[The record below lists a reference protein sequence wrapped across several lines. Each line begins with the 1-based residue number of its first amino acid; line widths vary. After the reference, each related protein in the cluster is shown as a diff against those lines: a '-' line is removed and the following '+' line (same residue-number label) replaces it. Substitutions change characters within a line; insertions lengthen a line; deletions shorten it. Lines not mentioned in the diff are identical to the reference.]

1 MGRSAERRPFGP
13 GTGAFG
19 DSPPLAP
26 VSGQLQPF
34 TLYLRLVT
42 AAGAAVLVGLA
53 LAGAG
58 DIGPLDAEFWVL
70 AALVLVGELFPIQVH
85 GPVGED
91 TFSTPFAFAILLV
104 YGVPEVVVVQV
115 LATLVADL
123 VRRRPID
130 RIAFNLAQ
138 LALSWIA
145 AGAVFE
151 ALGGTG
157 IGGPEGLQASDLPA
171 IVVCALVF
179 FVVNSTLART
189 AEALLQQTGV
199 GDHLL
204 GDLLFRSWSNAT
216 LFALGPPVAVIAEN
230 WLYLVPVLALPMAAV
245 HRASKQASE
254 MEHLALHDPMTSLP
268 NRALLLQR
276 TDDALQHGEQETA
289 LLSIGLDRFQD
300 VNETLGR
307 VQGDGVLVEI
317 GERLKRAVRSTDMV
331 ARVEGD
337 RFGVLLSGLARGT
350 EAARATAE
358 KISADLS
365 RQIVVESATLSV
377 DATVGIACGPAH
389 GNGAEQLLQ
398 RAEAAMYRA
407 KRAQSR
413 LEFFS
418 PELEEEAPRR
428 LVLVTAL
435 KHAIDVRSIKLHYQP
450 KVELARGRVVGVE
463 ALARWTDPVLGQVGP
478 STFVPLAERTGL
490 AEPLTSLALEIAA
503 ADCRRWQ
510 EQGCFVPVA
519 VNVSARVLV
528 DPRLPDLVEDHRRA
542 FGLADDAIEIEITE
556 STLMGDHVQA
566 REALSRLRAIGIRAS
581 IDDFGTGYSS
591 LSYLRELPVHAL
603 KIDRSFITDLI
614 DEPDS
619 EAIVRS
625 IIELARNL
633 GLETVAEGVE
643 DERVCERLTGL
654 GCDYVQGFA
663 IARPMPAD
671 AMLRWLLSSARST

>member
-1 MGRSAERRPFGP
+1 MP
-13 GTGAFG
+13 
-19 DSPPLAP
+19 
-26 VSGQLQPF
+26 GQLQP

-42 AAGAAVLVGLA
+42 AAGAAALVVLA
-53 LAGAG
+53 LANGS

-85 GPVGED
+85 GQVGED
-91 TFSTPFAFAILLV
+91 SFSTPFAFAMLLL
-104 YGVPEVVVVQV
+104 YGVPEAVVVQV
-115 LATLVADL
+115 AATLIADL
-123 VRRRPID
+123 IRRRPID
-130 RIAFNLAQ
+130 RILFNVAQ

-145 AGAVFE
+145 AGVVFE

-157 IGGPEGLQASDLPA
+157 LGSAEGLQASDLPA
-171 IVVCALVF
+171 IAVCALVF
-179 FVVNSTLART
+179 FVVNSTIVRT
-189 AEALLQQTGV
+189 AEALLQQKGI

-216 LFALGPPVAVIAEN
+216 LFALGPPVAVIADN
-230 WLYLVPVLALPMAAV
+230 WLYLVPVLVLPVAAV
-245 HRASKQASE
+245 HRAAKQASE
-254 MEHLALHDPMTSLP
+254 MEHLALHDRLTALP

-276 TDDALQHGEQETA
+276 TEEALGQAAVGEQEIA
-289 LLSIGLDRFQD
+289 LLVLGLDRFQD
-300 VNETLGR
+300 INDTLGR

-317 GERLKRAVRSTDMV
+317 ASRLRRSVRTTDTV

-337 RFGVLLSGLARGT
+337 RFGVLLSSLPR
-350 EAARATAE
+350 AADAAATAE
-358 KISADLS
+358 KIVEHLS
-365 RQIVVESATLSV
+365 RQIDVAGATLSV
-377 DATVGIACGPAH
+377 DATVGVACGPQH
-389 GNGAEQLLQ
+389 GRIAEQLLQ

-435 KHAIDVRSIKLHYQP
+435 KRAIDQRSIQLHYQP
-450 KVELARGRVVGVE
+450 KIELARRRVVGVE

-490 AEPLTSLALEIAA
+490 SEPLTSLALEIAA

-510 EQGCFVPVA
+510 EQGCAVPVA

-528 DPRLPDLVEDHRRA
+528 DPRLPELVEDQRHA
-542 FGLADDAIEIEITE
+542 FGLSDDAIEIEITE
-556 STLMGDHVQA
+556 STLMGDHVKA
-566 REALSRLRAIGIRAS
+566 REALSRLRAIGIRTS

-603 KIDRSFITDLI
+603 KIDRSFITDLL

-633 GLETVAEGVE
+633 GLETVAEGAE
-643 DERVCERLTGL
+643 DERVCERLMSL

-663 IARPMPAD
+663 IARPMSAD
-671 AMLRWLLSSARST
+671 AMLRWLRAYAPST

>member
-1 MGRSAERRPFGP
+1 
-13 GTGAFG
+13 
-19 DSPPLAP
+19 
-26 VSGQLQPF
+26 VSGQHQPF

-42 AAGAAVLVGLA
+42 AAGAAVLVA
-53 LAGAG
+53 LAVVGAS
-58 DIGPLDAEFWVL
+58 DLGPLDAEFWVL

-85 GPVGED
+85 GQEGEE
-91 TFSTPFAFAILLV
+91 TFSTPFAFAMLLV

-115 LATLVADL
+115 AATLLADL
-123 VRRRPID
+123 IRRRPVD
-130 RIAFNLAQ
+130 RILFNAAQ
-138 LALSWIA
+138 LALSWVA

-151 ALGGTG
+151 ALGATG
-157 IGGPEGLQASDLPA
+157 LGGPEGLHASDLPA
-171 IVVCALVF
+171 IALCALVF
-179 FVVNSTLART
+179 FVVNSTIVRT
-189 AEALLQQTGV
+189 AEALLQQTGI

-268 NRALLLQR
+268 NRSLLLQR
-276 TDDALQHGEQETA
+276 TEQALEQASTNQHEIA
-289 LLSIGLDRFQD
+289 LLILGLDRFQD
-300 VNETLGR
+300 VNDTLGR
-307 VQGDGVLVEI
+307 AQGDRVLREI
-317 GERLKRAVRSTDMV
+317 ASRLNRSVRTSDTV

-337 RFGVLLSGLARGT
+337 RFGVLLTSLQNGAD
-350 EAARATAE
+350 AAAAAE
-358 KISADLS
+358 KILQQLS
-365 RQIVVESATLSV
+365 SQIDVAGATLSV
-377 DATVGIACGPAH
+377 DATVGIATGPSQ
-389 GNGAEQLLQ
+389 GDSAEQLLQ

-407 KRAQSR
+407 KRTQSR

-435 KHAIDVRSIKLHYQP
+435 KRAIDVRAITLHYQP

-490 AEPLTSLALEIAA
+490 AEPLTSLALDIAA

-528 DPRLPDLVEDHRRA
+528 DPRLPELVEDQRRA
-542 FGLADDAIEIEITE
+542 FGLGDDAIEIEITE

-566 REALSRLRAIGIRAS
+566 REALSRLRAIGIRTS

-603 KIDRSFITDLI
+603 KIDRSFIKDLTH
-614 DEPDS
+614 EPDS

-671 AMLRWLLSSARST
+671 AMLRWLRSHVPSR

>member
-1 MGRSAERRPFGP
+1 MLVVVLI
-13 GTGAFG
+13 T
-19 DSPPLAP
+19 
-26 VSGQLQPF
+26 SGS
-34 TLYLRLVT
+34 
-42 AAGAAVLVGLA
+42 
-53 LAGAG
+53 
-58 DIGPLDAEFWVL
+58 DIGPLDVEFWML
-70 AALVLVGELFPIQVH
+70 AALVLLGELFPIQVH
-85 GPVGED
+85 GQVGVD
-91 TFSTPFAFAILLV
+91 TFSTPFAFAMLLL

-115 LATLVADL
+115 GATVVAEVIL
-123 VRRRPID
+123 RRPFD
-130 RIAFNLAQ
+130 RIAFNVAQ
-138 LALSWIA
+138 LVLSWAA
-145 AGAVFE
+145 AGLVFE

-157 IGGPEGLQASDLPA
+157 LGSAEGLQAGDLPA
-171 IVVCALVF
+171 IAVCALVF
-179 FVVNSTLART
+179 FVVNSTIVRT
-189 AEALLQQTGV
+189 AEALLQKTRI

-216 LFALGPPVAVIAEN
+216 LFALGPPVAVIADN
-230 WLYLVPVLALPMAAV
+230 WLYLVPVLLLPIAAV
-245 HRASKQASE
+245 HLAAKQASE
-254 MEHLALHDPMTSLP
+254 MEHLALHDRLTGLP

-276 TDDALQHGEQETA
+276 TEQALEQGEHEIA
-289 LLSIGLDRFQD
+289 LLIFGLDRFQD
-300 VNETLGR
+300 INETLGR

-317 GERLKRAVRSTDMV
+317 ASRLRRSVRTTDTV

-337 RFGVLLSGLARGT
+337 RFGVLLSSLPR
-350 EAARATAE
+350 AADAAATAE
-358 KISADLS
+358 KIVEQLS
-365 RQIVVESATLSV
+365 RQIDVAGATLSV
-377 DATVGIACGPAH
+377 DAIVGVACGPQH
-389 GNGAEQLLQ
+389 GRIAEQLLQ

-435 KHAIDVRSIKLHYQP
+435 KRAIDDRSIGLYYQP
-450 KVELARGRVVGVE
+450 KIELARRRVVGVE

-490 AEPLTSLALEIAA
+490 AEPLTSLALQIAA

-510 EQGCFVPVA
+510 EQGCAVPVA

-528 DPRLPDLVEDHRRA
+528 DPRLPELVEDQRHA
-542 FGLADDAIEIEITE
+542 FGLSDDAIEIEITE
-556 STLMGDHVQA
+556 STLMGDHVKA
-566 REALSRLRAIGIRAS
+566 REALSRLRAIGIRTS

-603 KIDRSFITDLI
+603 KIDRSFITGLL

-633 GLETVAEGVE
+633 GLETVAEGAE
-643 DERVCERLTGL
+643 DERVCERLMGL

-663 IARPMPAD
+663 IARPMSGD
-671 AMLRWLLSSARST
+671 AMLRWLRAYAPST

>member
-1 MGRSAERRPFGP
+1 
-13 GTGAFG
+13 
-19 DSPPLAP
+19 
-26 VSGQLQPF
+26 V
-34 TLYLRLVT
+34 
-42 AAGAAVLVGLA
+42 AASL
-53 LAGAG
+53 
-58 DIGPLDAEFWVL
+58 I
-70 AALVLVGELFPIQVH
+70 
-85 GPVGED
+85 
-91 TFSTPFAFAILLV
+91 
-104 YGVPEVVVVQV
+104 
-115 LATLVADL
+115 ADL
-123 VRRRPID
+123 VRRRPLD
-130 RIAFNLAQ
+130 RIAFNVAQ
-138 LALSWIA
+138 LALSWVA
-145 AGAVFE
+145 AGAVLE

-157 IGGPEGLQASDLPA
+157 LGGPEGLQASDLPA
-171 IVVCALVF
+171 IAVCALVF
-179 FVVNSTLART
+179 FVVNSTIVRT
-189 AEALLQQTGV
+189 AEALLQQTRI

-216 LFALGPPVAVIAEN
+216 LFALGPPVAVIADN
-230 WLYLVPVLALPMAAV
+230 WLYLVPALALPMAAV
-245 HRASKQASE
+245 HRAAKQASE

-268 NRALLLQR
+268 NRSLLLQR
-276 TDDALQHGEQETA
+276 TDQALEQASAGEHEVA
-289 LLSIGLDRFQD
+289 LLILGLDRFQD
-300 VNETLGR
+300 VNDTLGR
-307 VQGDGVLVEI
+307 AQGDAVLREVAS
-317 GERLKRAVRSTDMV
+317 RLKRSVRTTDTV

-337 RFGVLLSGLARGT
+337 RFGVLLTSLTNGADV
-350 EAARATAE
+350 AATTE
-358 KISADLS
+358 KIVEQLS
-365 RQIVVESATLSV
+365 RQIDVAGATLSV
-377 DATVGIACGPAH
+377 DATAGIATGPTQ
-389 GNGAEQLLQ
+389 GDSAEQLLQ

-407 KRAQSR
+407 KRTQSR

-435 KHAIDVRSIKLHYQP
+435 KRAIDVRAIKLHYQP
-450 KVELARGRVVGVE
+450 KIELARGRVVGVE

-490 AEPLTSLALEIAA
+490 AEPLTSLALQIAA

-510 EQGCFVPVA
+510 EQGSFVPVA

-528 DPRLPDLVEDHRRA
+528 DPRLPELLEDQRRA
-542 FGLADDAIEIEITE
+542 FGLGDDAIEIEITE

-566 REALSRLRAIGIRAS
+566 REALSRLRAIGIRIS

-614 DEPDS
+614 HEPDS

-643 DERVCERLTGL
+643 DERVFERLENL

-663 IARPMPAD
+663 LARPMPAD
-671 AMLRWLLSSARST
+671 AMLRWLRSYVPST

>member
-1 MGRSAERRPFGP
+1 MA
-13 GTGAFG
+13 
-19 DSPPLAP
+19 
-26 VSGQLQPF
+26 
-34 TLYLRLVT
+34 
-42 AAGAAVLVGLA
+42 LVGLA
-53 LAGAG
+53 VVGG
-58 DIGPLDAEFWVL
+58 SDIGPLDAEFWVL
-70 AALVLVGELFPIQVH
+70 AFLVLLGELFPIQVH
-85 GPVGED
+85 GQVGEE
-91 TFSTPFAFAILLV
+91 TFSTPFAFALLLV
-104 YGVPEVVVVQV
+104 YGVPEVVAVQV
-115 LATLVADL
+115 LASLAADL
-123 VRRRPID
+123 IRRRPID
-130 RIAFNLAQ
+130 RIVFNLAQ
-138 LALSWIA
+138 LALSWVV

-151 ALGGTG
+151 A
-157 IGGPEGLQASDLPA
+157 IGGAGFGDPGGLAASDLPA
-171 IVVCALVF
+171 IAICAVVF
-179 FVVNSTLART
+179 FVANSTLVRT
-189 AEALLQQTGV
+189 AEALLQRIPIGA
-199 GDHLL
+199 HLL
-204 GDLLFRSWSNAT
+204 GDLLFRSWSAGT
-216 LFALGPPVAVIAEN
+216 LFALGPPVAVIADN
-230 WLYLVPVLALPMAAV
+230 WLYLVPTLALPMAAV

-254 MEHLALHDPMTSLP
+254 MEHLALHDLLTSLP

-276 TDDALQHGEQETA
+276 TDHALHHAEQETA

-300 VNETLGR
+300 VNDTLGR
-307 VQGDGVLVEI
+307 AQGDGVLVEI
-317 GERLKRAVRSTDMV
+317 GERLKRSVRSTDMV

-337 RFGVLLSGLARGT
+337 RFGVLLSGLARGA
-350 EAARATAE
+350 EAAGAAAE
-358 KISADLS
+358 KIGEDLS

-389 GNGAEQLLQ
+389 GNTAEQLLQ

-407 KRAQSR
+407 KRSQSR
-413 LEFFS
+413 VEFFS

-435 KHAIDVRSIKLHYQP
+435 KRAIDIRAITLHYQP
-450 KVELARGRVVGVE
+450 KIELARNSVVGVE

-490 AEPLTSLALEIAA
+490 AEPLTALALETAA

-510 EQGCFVPVA
+510 DQGCFVPVA
-519 VNVSARVLV
+519 VNVSARDLV
-528 DPRLPDLVEDHRRA
+528 NPRLPELIDAQRRA
-542 FGLADDAIEIEITE
+542 FGLSDDAIEIEITE

-566 REALSRLRAIGIRAS
+566 REAIAHLSRIGVRTS

-603 KIDRSFITDLI
+603 KIDRSFITDLL

-643 DERVCERLTGL
+643 DERVSERLIGL

-663 IARPMPAD
+663 IARPMPARD
-671 AMLRWLLSSARST
+671 MLRWLLSYASST

>member
-1 MGRSAERRPFGP
+1 M
-13 GTGAFG
+13 
-19 DSPPLAP
+19 
-26 VSGQLQPF
+26 SGQLQPF

-42 AAGAAVLVGLA
+42 VAGAAVLVA
-53 LAGAG
+53 LLLTGAS

-70 AALVLVGELFPIQVH
+70 AALVLLGELFPIQVH
-85 GPVGED
+85 GQEGED
-91 TFSTPFAFAILLV
+91 TFSTPFAFAMLLV

-115 LATLVADL
+115 VATLVADL
-123 VRRRPID
+123 IRRRPID
-130 RIAFNLAQ
+130 RVAFNLAQ
-138 LALSWIA
+138 LALSWVA

-151 ALGGTG
+151 ALGGSG
-157 IGGPEGLQASDLPA
+157 LGGPEGLQASDLPT

-189 AEALLQQTGV
+189 AEALVQQTGIR
-199 GDHLL
+199 DHLL
-204 GDLLFRSWSNAT
+204 GDLLFRGWSNAI

-245 HRASKQASE
+245 HRAVKQASE

-268 NRALLLQR
+268 NRGLLLQR
-276 TDDALQHGEQETA
+276 TDQALEQASTGEHGIA
-289 LLSIGLDRFQD
+289 LLILGLDRFQD
-300 VNETLGR
+300 VNDTLGR
-307 VQGDGVLVEI
+307 TQGDAVIREI
-317 GERLKRAVRSTDMV
+317 ASRLNRAVRSTDTV

-337 RFGVLLSGLARGT
+337 RFGVLLSSLANG
-350 EAARATAE
+350 ADVAPAAE
-358 KISADLS
+358 KIVEQLS
-365 RQIVVESATLSV
+365 LQIDVAGATLSV
-377 DATVGIACGPAH
+377 DATVGVACGPAH
-389 GNGAEQLLQ
+389 GQTAEQLLQ

-413 LEFFS
+413 LEFFT

-435 KHAIDVRSIKLHYQP
+435 KRAIDVRSIRLHYQP
-450 KVELARGRVVGVE
+450 KIELARGRVVGVE

-510 EQGCFVPVA
+510 EQGYFVPVA

-528 DPRLPDLVEDHRRA
+528 DPRLPEMVEDQRRA

-566 REALSRLRAIGIRAS
+566 REALSRLRAIGIRTS

-643 DERVCERLTGL
+643 DERVSERLTNL

-663 IARPMPAD
+663 IARPMPAE
-671 AMLRWLLSSARST
+671 AMLRWLRSYVPST

>member
-1 MGRSAERRPFGP
+1 
-13 GTGAFG
+13 
-19 DSPPLAP
+19 
-26 VSGQLQPF
+26 VSGQIQP

-42 AAGAAVLVGLA
+42 AAGAAVLVGVL
-53 LAGAG
+53 LTGAG

-85 GPVGED
+85 GPEGED
-91 TFSTPFAFAILLV
+91 TFSTPFAFAMLLL
-104 YGVPEVVVVQV
+104 YGLPEVVVVQV
-115 LATLVADL
+115 AASLIADL
-123 VRRRPID
+123 VRRRPLD
-130 RIAFNLAQ
+130 RIAFNVAQ
-138 LALSWIA
+138 LALSWVA
-145 AGAVFE
+145 AGAVLE

-157 IGGPEGLQASDLPA
+157 LGGPEGLQASDLPA
-171 IVVCALVF
+171 IAVCALVF
-179 FVVNSTLART
+179 FVVNSTIVRT
-189 AEALLQQTGV
+189 AEALLQQTRI

-216 LFALGPPVAVIAEN
+216 LFALGPPVAVIADN
-230 WLYLVPVLALPMAAV
+230 WLYLVPALALPMAAV
-245 HRASKQASE
+245 HRAAKQASE

-268 NRALLLQR
+268 NRSLLLQR
-276 TDDALQHGEQETA
+276 TDQALEQASAGEHEVA
-289 LLSIGLDRFQD
+289 LLILGLDRFQD
-300 VNETLGR
+300 VNDTLGR
-307 VQGDGVLVEI
+307 AQGDAVLREVAS
-317 GERLKRAVRSTDMV
+317 RLKRSVRTTDTV

-337 RFGVLLSGLARGT
+337 RFGVLLTSLTNGADV
-350 EAARATAE
+350 AATTE
-358 KISADLS
+358 KIVEQLS
-365 RQIVVESATLSV
+365 RQIDVAGATLSV
-377 DATVGIACGPAH
+377 DATAGIATGPTQ
-389 GNGAEQLLQ
+389 GDSAEQLLQ

-407 KRAQSR
+407 KRTQSR

-435 KHAIDVRSIKLHYQP
+435 KRAIDVRAIKLHYQP
-450 KVELARGRVVGVE
+450 KIELARGRVVGVE

-490 AEPLTSLALEIAA
+490 AEPLTSLALQIAA

-510 EQGCFVPVA
+510 EQGSFVPVA

-528 DPRLPDLVEDHRRA
+528 DPRLPELLEDQRRA
-542 FGLADDAIEIEITE
+542 FGLGDDAIEIEITE

-566 REALSRLRAIGIRAS
+566 REALSRLRAIGIRIS

-614 DEPDS
+614 HEPDS

-643 DERVCERLTGL
+643 DERVFERLENL

-663 IARPMPAD
+663 LARPMPAD
-671 AMLRWLLSSARST
+671 AMLRWLRSYVPST

>member
-1 MGRSAERRPFGP
+1 VP
-13 GTGAFG
+13 GQFQ
-19 DSPPLAP
+19 PL
-26 VSGQLQPF
+26 

-42 AAGAAVLVGLA
+42 AAGAVVLVVLA
-53 LAGAG
+53 LTGTS
-58 DIGPLDAEFWVL
+58 DIGPLDSEFWVL
-70 AALVLVGELFPIQVH
+70 AALVLLGELFPIQVH
-85 GPVGED
+85 GQVGEE
-91 TFSTPFAFAILLV
+91 TFSTPFAFALLLI

-115 LATLVADL
+115 VASFVADVL
-123 VRRRPID
+123 LRRPFD
-130 RIAFNLAQ
+130 RIVFNGAQ
-138 LALSWIA
+138 LALSWVA
-145 AGAVFE
+145 AGVVFE
-151 ALGGTG
+151 ALGGSG
-157 IGGPEGLQASDLPA
+157 LGHAEGLQASDLPA
-171 IVVCALVF
+171 IAVCALVF

-189 AEALLQQTGV
+189 GEALVQQTGIRE
-199 GDHLL
+199 HLL
-204 GDLLFRSWSNAT
+204 GDLPFRGWSNAT

-268 NRALLLQR
+268 NRALLLER
-276 TDDALQHGEQETA
+276 TDQALEQASTGGHDIA
-289 LLSIGLDRFQD
+289 LLILGLDRFQD
-300 VNETLGR
+300 VNDTLGR
-307 VQGDGVLVEI
+307 AQGDAVLREVAS
-317 GERLKRAVRSTDMV
+317 RLQRSVRTTDTV

-337 RFGVLLSGLARGT
+337 RFGVLLTSLTNGADV
-350 EAARATAE
+350 AATAE
-358 KISADLS
+358 KIVEELS
-365 RQIVVESATLSV
+365 REVHVASATLSV
-377 DATVGIACGPAH
+377 DATVGVACGPAH
-389 GNGAEQLLQ
+389 GTNAEQLLQ

-435 KHAIDVRSIKLHYQP
+435 KHAIDVRSIRLHYQP
-450 KVELARGRVVGVE
+450 KVELARRRVVGVE

-478 STFVPLAERTGL
+478 TTFVPLAERTGL
-490 AEPLTSLALEIAA
+490 AEPLTSLALQIAA

-528 DPRLPDLVEDHRRA
+528 DPRLPELVEDQRHA
-542 FGLADDAIEIEITE
+542 FGLGDDALEIEITE

-566 REALSRLRAIGIRAS
+566 REALSRLRAIGIRTS

-603 KIDRSFITDLI
+603 KIDRSFITDLM

-633 GLETVAEGVE
+633 GLETVAEGAE
-643 DERVCERLTGL
+643 DERVCERLMSL

-671 AMLRWLLSSARST
+671 AMLRWLRAYVPST

>member
-1 MGRSAERRPFGP
+1 MLVVVLI
-13 GTGAFG
+13 T
-19 DSPPLAP
+19 
-26 VSGQLQPF
+26 SGS
-34 TLYLRLVT
+34 
-42 AAGAAVLVGLA
+42 
-53 LAGAG
+53 
-58 DIGPLDAEFWVL
+58 DIGPLDVEFWML
-70 AALVLVGELFPIQVH
+70 AALVLLGELFPIQVH
-85 GPVGED
+85 GQVGVD
-91 TFSTPFAFAILLV
+91 TFSTPFAFAILLL

-115 LATLVADL
+115 GATVVAEVIL
-123 VRRRPID
+123 RRPFD
-130 RIAFNLAQ
+130 RIAFNVAQ
-138 LALSWIA
+138 LVLSWAA
-145 AGAVFE
+145 AGLVFE

-157 IGGPEGLQASDLPA
+157 LGSAEGLQAGDLPA
-171 IVVCALVF
+171 IAVCALVF
-179 FVVNSTLART
+179 FVVNSTIVRT
-189 AEALLQQTGV
+189 AEALLQKTRI

-216 LFALGPPVAVIAEN
+216 LFALGPPVAVIADN
-230 WLYLVPVLALPMAAV
+230 WLYLVPVLVLPIAAV
-245 HRASKQASE
+245 HLAAKQASE
-254 MEHLALHDPMTSLP
+254 MEHLALHDRLTGLP
-268 NRALLLQR
+268 NRTLLLQR
-276 TDDALQHGEQETA
+276 TEQALEQGEHEIA
-289 LLSIGLDRFQD
+289 LLVFGLDRFQD
-300 VNETLGR
+300 INETLGR

-317 GERLKRAVRSTDMV
+317 ASRLRRSVRTTDTV

-337 RFGVLLSGLARGT
+337 RFGVLLSSLPR
-350 EAARATAE
+350 AADAAATAE
-358 KISADLS
+358 KIVEQLS
-365 RQIVVESATLSV
+365 RQIDVAGATLSV
-377 DATVGIACGPAH
+377 DATVGVACGPQH
-389 GNGAEQLLQ
+389 GRIAEQLLQ

-435 KHAIDVRSIKLHYQP
+435 KRAIDDRSIGLHYQP
-450 KVELARGRVVGVE
+450 KIELARRRVVGVE

-490 AEPLTSLALEIAA
+490 AEPLTSLALQIAA

-510 EQGCFVPVA
+510 EQGCAVPVA

-528 DPRLPDLVEDHRRA
+528 DPRLPELVEDQRHA
-542 FGLADDAIEIEITE
+542 FGLSDDAIEIEITE
-556 STLMGDHVQA
+556 STLMGDHVKA
-566 REALSRLRAIGIRAS
+566 REALSRLRAIGIRTS

-603 KIDRSFITDLI
+603 KIDRSFITGLL

-633 GLETVAEGVE
+633 GLETVAEGAE
-643 DERVCERLTGL
+643 DERVCERLMSL

-663 IARPMPAD
+663 IARPMSGD
-671 AMLRWLLSSARST
+671 AMLRWLRAYAPST